1 MPNTNSINVLI
12 VDDNKNNL
20 FTLHTLIEEYLDVQI
35 LEADCGVGAL
45 KTLTKNDVDL
55 IILDVQ
61 MPNMDGFETAQ
72 AIRSRKKTQHIPI
85 VFLTAAY
92 KAEEFQQRGFAIGAV
107 DYLTKPIDPPQLISR
122 IQSYVRF
129 IEQDRQHKQELEHKV
144 AERTTELLEANQ
156 LQKQEIVE
164 RKKIETALNQEILER
179 QQIEEALKYAK
190 EAAEA
195 ANLAKSQFLANTSH
209 ELRTPLNAIIGYS
222 EMLSEDAEDLG
233 QDNCIPDL
241 QKIRAAGKHLLGLIN
256 DVLDLSKIE
265 AGKMDLF
272 IERVDLEI
280 LLFEVIGTVQPL
292 VEKKANTLEVEHADV
307 LGEIQTDM
315 IKLRQMLLNLLSNA
329 AKFTERGTIGFKI
342 DYQTR
347 ADGDWMIFCV
357 VDDGI
362 GMTFDQQKKLFT
374 PFTQADTSTTR
385 RYGGTGL
392 GLSITKQ
399 FAEIMG
405 GTIEVAS
412 EFGIGSTFTLSLPV
426 QAKIAPIAI
435 PEEDPPVLE
444 GNGIVLVI
452 DDDASVR
459 ELLKNDLS
467 KLGYAVAVA
476 VNGLDGIKLANKLR
490 PDAILLDVQMSE
502 MDGWRILSMLKS
514 DSLLA
519 HIPVILIA
527 MEEDKQKGIAR
538 GATECIDKTMVHSQL
553 ATIFEKYHIAENSTN
568 LVMVIDDD
576 DVCRTGLTSL
586 LNTQGWRVFQA
597 ENGQVALEHLDNKK
611 PALILL
617 DLNMPV
623 MDGFEFLARLQD
635 NKKWRST
642 PVMVL
647 TARTLTPEE
656 QAHLNQHVGNI
667 FSKDAYS
674 QDELILRLHQ
684 LIAESKVLHDE
695 KTQDNGWE
703 YRARTSY

>member
-1 MPNTNSINVLI
+1 MSKTNSINVLI

-20 FTLHTLIEEYLDVQI
+20 FTLHTLIEEYLDVHI

-45 KTLTKNDVDL
+45 KVLTKTKIDL

-107 DYLTKPIDPPQLISR
+107 DYLTKPIDPHQLISR

-129 IEQDRQHKQELEHKV
+129 IEQDRQHKQELEHKI
-144 AERTTELLEANQ
+144 AERTAKLLEANQ
-156 LQKQEIVE
+156 LQKQEIVK
-164 RKKIETALNQEILER
+164 RKKIEAALNQEILER
-179 QQIEEALKYAK
+179 QLIEEALTNAK
-190 EAAEA
+190 ETAEV

-209 ELRTPLNAIIGYS
+209 ELRTPLTAIIGYS
-222 EMLSEDAEDLG
+222 EILTEDAEELG

-241 QKIRAAGKHLLGLIN
+241 QKIHAAGRHLLGLIN

-265 AGKMDLF
+265 AGKMALF

-280 LLFEVIGTVQPL
+280 LLHEVIGTVQPL
-292 VEKKANTLEVEHADV
+292 VEKKANILEVERPDA
-307 LGEIQTDM
+307 LGEMQTDM

-329 AKFTERGTIGFKI
+329 AKFSEQDTIGFKI
-342 DYQTR
+342 NHQTR
-347 ADGDWMIFCV
+347 PDGEWVSFIV
-357 VDDGI
+357 VDNGI
-362 GMTFDQQKKLFT
+362 GMTDEQQKKLFS
-374 PFTQADTSTTR
+374 PFAQADTSTAR

-392 GLSITKQ
+392 GLSISKQ
-399 FAEIMG
+399 FAEMMG
-405 GTIEVAS
+405 GTIEVKS
-412 EFGIGSTFTLSLPV
+412 EFGIGSTFTLSLPA

-435 PEEDPPVLE
+435 PEDKSTALE

-452 DDDASVR
+452 DGDASLR
-459 ELLKNDLS
+459 EFIKKALS

-490 PDAILLDVQMSE
+490 PDAIFLDVLMSE
-502 MDGWRILSMLKS
+502 IDGWRILSMLKS

-527 MEEDKQKGIAR
+527 MEQDRQKGIDR
-538 GATECIDKTMVHSQL
+538 GAMECLDRTIVHSQL
-553 ATIFEKYHIAENSTN
+553 AAIFEKSHIGDHSTN
-568 LVMVIDDD
+568 LVMVVDDD
-576 DVCRTGLTSL
+576 DIYRTSLTSL
-586 LNTQGWRVFQA
+586 LENQGWRVFQA
-597 ENGQVALEHLDNKK
+597 ENGQVALEHIDNKK

-623 MDGFEFLARLQD
+623 MNGFEFLARLQEH
-635 NKKWRST
+635 KKWCST

-647 TARTLTPEE
+647 TAKTRTTEE
-656 QAHLNQHVGNI
+656 QTHLNQHVRNI

-674 QDELILRLHQ
+674 QDELILRIHQ
-684 LIAESKVLHDE
+684 LIVESTTAHDE
-695 KTQDNGWE
+695 KIDF
-703 YRARTSY
+703 